1 MKRLLKS
8 FFLFLDQFDTPEAS
22 VTFDMD
28 RRSYDWWNEKV
39 WINTL
44 RKDVNIPS
52 NFLPLFYMIIDKYGE
67 EIWEG
72 SQSEDEYNEEDYY
85 RLTISFKVEQRVMIM
100 TSMIS
105 ENGEEPAGDSYELND
120 NEEVNTFLDEHNL
133 DSIVIKYDGGGDSG
147 EIKNVG
153 EGNDG
158 EEYDLS
164 AGMEDVIYTYLERSF
179 GGWENNEGASGEIT
193 VTKEEIEINHIWNTR
208 DQVKSDLRLMVELKN
223 VK

>member
-1 MKRLLKS
+1 M
-8 FFLFLDQFDTPEAS
+8 
-22 VTFDMD
+22 
-28 RRSYDWWNEKV
+28 
-39 WINTL
+39 
-44 RKDVNIPS
+44 
-52 NFLPLFYMIIDKYGE
+52 
-67 EIWEG
+67 
-72 SQSEDEYNEEDYY
+72 
-85 RLTISFKVEQRVMIM
+85 
-100 TSMIS
+100 
-105 ENGEEPAGDSYELND
+105 
-120 NEEVNTFLDEHNL
+120 
-133 DSIVIKYDGGGDSG
+133 IKYDGGGDSG

>member
-1 MKRLLKS
+1 MKRLLES

-44 RKDVNIPS
+44 RKDVKIPS
-52 NFLPLFYMIIDKYGE
+52 NFLPLFDMIINKYGD

-72 SQSEDEYNEEDYY
+72 SQSEDVYDEDYY
-85 RLTISFKVEQRVMIM
+85 RLTISFKVDQRVMIM
-100 TSMIS
+100 TSMIT

-133 DSIVIKYDGGGDSG
+133 DSIMIKYDGGGDSG

>member
-1 MKRLLKS
+1 MKRLLES

-44 RKDVNIPS
+44 RKDVKIPS
-52 NFLPLFYMIIDKYGE
+52 NFLPLFDMIINKYGD

-72 SQSEDEYNEEDYY
+72 SQSENDDEDYY
-85 RLTISFKVEQRVMIM
+85 RLTISFKVDPRVMIM
-100 TSMIS
+100 TSMIT

-133 DSIVIKYDGGGDSG
+133 DSIMIKYDGGGDSG

>member
-1 MKRLLKS
+1 MKRLLES

-28 RRSYDWWNEKV
+28 RRYIDSWGERV

-44 RKDVNIPS
+44 RTDVNIPS
-52 NFLPLFYMIIDKYGE
+52 NFLPLFDMIINKYGD

-72 SQSEDEYNEEDYY
+72 SQSEDEYDEYYY
-85 RLTISFKVEQRVMIM
+85 RLTISFKVDPRVMIM
-100 TSMIS
+100 TSMIT

-133 DSIVIKYDGGGDSG
+133 DYIVIKYDGGGDSG

-153 EGNDG
+153 EGNDNDV
-158 EEYDLS
+158 YDLS

-179 GGWENNEGASGEIT
+179 GGWENNEGASGEIK

>member
-1 MKRLLKS
+1 MKRLLES

-28 RRSYDWWNEKV
+28 RRSCDWWNEKV

-52 NFLPLFYMIIDKYGE
+52 NFLPLFDMIINKYGD

-72 SQSEDEYNEEDYY
+72 SQSENDDEDYY
-85 RLTISFKVEQRVMIM
+85 RLTISFKVDPRVMVM
-100 TSMIS
+100 TSIIT

-133 DSIVIKYDGGGDSG
+133 DSIMIKYDGGGDSG

>member
-1 MKRLLKS
+1 MKRLLES

-52 NFLPLFYMIIDKYGE
+52 NFLPLFDMIINKYGD

-72 SQSEDEYNEEDYY
+72 SQSENDDEDYY
-85 RLTISFKVEQRVMIM
+85 RLTISFKVDPRVMVM
-100 TSMIS
+100 TSIIT

-133 DSIVIKYDGGGDSG
+133 DSIMIKYDGGGDSG

>member
-1 MKRLLKS
+1 MKRLLES
-8 FFLFLDQFDTPEAS
+8 FFLFLDQFETPEAS
-22 VTFDMD
+22 ITFDMD

-52 NFLPLFYMIIDKYGE
+52 NFLPLFDMIINKYGD

-72 SQSEDEYNEEDYY
+72 SQSEDVYDEDYY
-85 RLTISFKVEQRVMIM
+85 RLTISFKVDQRVMIM
-100 TSMIS
+100 TSMIT

-133 DSIVIKYDGGGDSG
+133 DSIMIKYDGGGDSG

>member
-1 MKRLLKS
+1 MSTKVKEGLFELIKSLSKSEKRYFKLIS
-8 FFLFLDQFDTPEAS
+8 SRHTIGDENNYVRLFDYIAKQ
-22 VTFDMD
+22 
-28 RRSYDWWNEKV
+28 
-39 WINTL
+39 
-44 RKDVNIPS
+44 
-52 NFLPLFYMIIDKYGE
+52 
-67 EIWEG
+67 
-72 SQSEDEYNEEDYY
+72 DEYNEEDYY

-100 TSMIS
+100 TSMIT

-133 DSIVIKYDGGGDSG
+133 DSIVIEYDGGGDSG
-147 EIKNVG
+147 EIRNVG

>member
-1 MKRLLKS
+1 MKRLLES

-52 NFLPLFYMIIDKYGE
+52 NFLPLFDMIINKYGD

-72 SQSEDEYNEEDYY
+72 SQSENDDEDYY
-85 RLTISFKVEQRVMIM
+85 RLTISFKVDPRVMIM
-100 TSMIS
+100 TSMIT

-133 DSIVIKYDGGGDSG
+133 DSIMIKYDGGGDSG